1 MRPVSCWI
9 AMLFLLAMTQYA
21 SAAGSADEAF
31 ELAMVRY
38 EQDDYER
45 AIPHLNEAIAHDPF
59 FADAYKYLGRS
70 LLKLERWVE
79 AVERLTRAYDLM
91 PEAQKRVFWVELW
104 DSVVEAFISLLD
116 DGEMERALSVLEKGW
131 QLPGQAAED
140 RQRLI
145 GVLVAYAGKLANE
158 GRLDE
163 ALSILSDDAPQ
174 SEELLAL

>member
-1 MRPVSCWI
+1 
-9 AMLFLLAMTQYA
+9 
-21 SAAGSADEAF
+21 
-31 ELAMVRY
+31 MVRY

-145 GVLVAYAGKLANE
+145 GVLVAYEGKLANE